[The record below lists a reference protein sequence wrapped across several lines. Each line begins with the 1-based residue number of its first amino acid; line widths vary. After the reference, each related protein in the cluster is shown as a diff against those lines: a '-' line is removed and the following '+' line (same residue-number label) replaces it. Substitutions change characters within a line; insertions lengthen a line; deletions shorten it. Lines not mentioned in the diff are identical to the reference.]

1 MSTQPLCPARSERG
15 VALIIVLL
23 LLAVMSGLATGM
35 AVNSQ
40 VEIAMA
46 SNENFYAGSRAAAE
60 AGINRAIEAI
70 TNDTTTDLLA
80 GPDGVVDAGNPGAAA
95 NDDNGNIG
103 FMLTGGSPYA
113 LGATGE
119 YTYTI
124 QIFDDDDPS
133 LYPTALTAA
142 QLAAMNEDG
151 SIYVNQNDRLI
162 LRATG
167 IGPSGTVVTV
177 ARILETVDTTTTTDT
192 TTITNPAILVDG
204 DLTISGN
211 PDILGAN
218 GSVHANG
225 DLEINGNSLTV
236 DQNATAAGTFDAPD
250 GWHSG
255 GSQGGGAPSVNVPT
269 VNAADY
275 LAYATHMLT
284 SGGQVILV
292 STGLPVAGT
301 GWTFSGGT
309 WSLNG
314 NDAPT
319 GTFYAEGSVSV
330 SGNRGSNASP
340 LAMSIIAT
348 GSITVTGTST
358 LRPENAAALQFV
370 TNGDLV
376 LAGNLDADQTTVE
389 GQSLVKEQVK
399 ISGNPDL
406 RGQIIVADSAS
417 VFNEATSNV
426 ISGNPTITYD
436 GSFGGLVTP
445 GDIIVST
452 TYLNNVSGWMEGQ

>member
-1 MSTQPLCPARSERG
+1 M
-15 VALIIVLL
+15 IIVLL

-35 AVNSQ
+35 TLSSQ

-46 SNENFYAGSRAAAE
+46 SNETFYAGARAAAE

-70 TNDTTTDLLA
+70 TADTTTNLLA
-80 GPDGVVDAGNPGAAA
+80 GQDGAVDSANPAAA
-95 NDDNGNIG
+95 VNADNGSIA
-103 FMLTGGSPYA
+103 FMLTGGSPYT
-113 LGATGE
+113 LGTSGQ

-133 LYPTALTAA
+133 LYDAPLTAA
-142 QLAAMNEDG
+142 QLLAMNEDG

-167 IGPSGTVVTV
+167 IGPSGTTVTV
-177 ARILETVDTTTTTDT
+177 SRILETVDTTTTTDT
-192 TTITNPAILVDG
+192 TTITNPAILVNG

-225 DLEINGNSLTV
+225 GLDINGTSLTV
-236 DQNATAAGTFDAPD
+236 AQNATAAGVFDAPD

-275 LAYATHMLT
+275 QAYATHRLT

-301 GWTFSGGT
+301 GWTFAGST
-309 WSLNG
+309 WSLGGSN
-314 NDAPT
+314 APT
-319 GTFYAEGSVSV
+319 GTFYVEGSVTV

-340 LAMSIIAT
+340 LALSIIAT
-348 GSITVTGTST
+348 GSITVSGNST
-358 LRPENAAALQFV
+358 IRPENAAALQFV
-370 TNGDLV
+370 TDGDLV
-376 LAGNLDADQTTVE
+376 LSGNLDADQTTVE
-389 GQSLVKEQVK
+389 GQSLVKEQLK

-436 GSFGGLVTP
+436 GSFAGLVTP
-445 GDIIVST
+445 GDIIEST
-452 TYLNNVSGWMEGQ
+452 TYLNNVSGWMEGS